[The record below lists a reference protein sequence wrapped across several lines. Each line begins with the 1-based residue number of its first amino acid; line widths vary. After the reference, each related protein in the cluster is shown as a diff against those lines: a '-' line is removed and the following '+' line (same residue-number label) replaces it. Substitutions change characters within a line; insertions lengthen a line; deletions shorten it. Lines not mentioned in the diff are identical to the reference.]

1 MEELASVVVCTYN
14 GERYLKEQLDSLLIQ
29 TYRPL
34 EIIISDDGSSD
45 STRQIIEKFRSAHAG
60 LVKVLENK
68 AALDLNLNF
77 MNAFKHASG
86 EYIFPCDQDDVW
98 KEDKVERLISEIGGR
113 DMIYTDSILVTES
126 LEDLGRKRSSIVNM
140 VTESELIYFLFC
152 NCVAGHSLMFKR
164 SLLDVMY
171 PYDPL
176 IPNDLWITWA
186 ALGQNGIKYL
196 EWGGVYYR
204 QHNSN
209 VSDPLKK
216 RDSQKRRDSIM
227 KNQGRVKW
235 LKILRDSSFI
245 STQDKAMVEGLIE
258 LYEKRFD
265 NIFLDRK
272 MFNFHYENRN
282 KIYYSLKKS
291 PGKTL
296 RNIIKESLGLKHKVL
311 MKKVF

>member
-14 GERYLKEQLDSLLIQ
+14 GECYLKEQLDSLLIQ

-68 AALDLNLNF
+68 ATLDLNLNF

-98 KEDKVERLISEIGGR
+98 KEDKVEMLISEIGDR

-126 LEDLGRKRSSIVNM
+126 LEDMGRKRSSIVNM

-171 PYDPL
+171 PYDSL

-186 ALGQNGIKYL
+186 ALCQNGIKYL
-196 EWGGVYYR
+196 DWGGVYYR

-216 RDSQKRRDSIM
+216 RDRQKRRDSIM

-245 STQDKAMVEGLIE
+245 STQDKAMVEFLIE

-282 KIYYSLKKS
+282 KIYYSLKKG
-291 PGKTL
+291 PGKIL

>member
-1 MEELASVVVCTYN
+1 MEKLASIVVCTYN
-14 GERYLKEQLDSLLIQ
+14 GERYLQEQLNSLLIQ
-29 TYRPL
+29 THKPL

-45 STRQIIEKFRSAHAG
+45 STRQVIEDFRSAHAG

-68 AALDLNLNF
+68 INKGLNHNF
-77 MNAFKHASG
+77 MNAFKYTSG
-86 EYIFPCDQDDVW
+86 EYIFPCDQDDIW
-98 KEDKVERLISEIGGR
+98 KEDKVERLISEIGVR
-113 DMIYTDSILVTES
+113 DMIYTDSILVTET
-126 LEDLGRKRSSIVNM
+126 LEDMGQKRSGIVNM

-171 PYDPL
+171 PYDSHV
-176 IPNDLWITWA
+176 PNDLWITWA
-186 ALGQNGIKYL
+186 ALCQNGIKYL
-196 EWGGVYYR
+196 DWGSVYYR

-216 RDSQKRRDSIM
+216 RDSCKKRDSIM

-265 NIFLDRK
+265 NIFLDKK

-291 PGKTL
+291 PGKIL
-296 RNIIKESLGLKHKVL
+296 RNIIKESLGLKHKAL
-311 MKKVF
+311 MRKFF

>member
-14 GERYLKEQLDSLLIQ
+14 GECYLKEQLDSLLRQ

-60 LVKVLENK
+60 LVTVLENK
-68 AALDLNLNF
+68 ATLGLNLNF

-98 KEDKVERLISEIGGR
+98 KEDKVERLISEIGDR

-126 LEDLGRKRSSIVNM
+126 LEDMGRKRSSIVNM

-171 PYDPL
+171 PYDAL

-186 ALGQNGIKYL
+186 ALCQNGIKYL

-216 RDSQKRRDSIM
+216 RDSQKRRDSIT

-291 PGKTL
+291 PAKVL